1 MNVKVYNQDGAE
13 VGSVE
18 LKSEVF
24 GIEPNEAVVH
34 QYIVNYLAR
43 QRQGNAATR
52 TRRDVRGGGRKPWR
66 QKGTGRAR
74 AGTIR
79 SPLWRGGGTVFGP
92 SPRLYGTKFPRQM
105 KRLALRSVL
114 SDKARSERIK
124 VVDQISLDEYRTKAI
139 AGMLTRLDVGGKK
152 CLILDETQGGS
163 NEKLLA
169 SCSNLPNVTYS
180 RAALVNGYEL
190 LDADWVIFTKSGLE
204 KVEEVFA

>member
-43 QRQGNAATR
+43 QRQGNAATK